1 MELFREA
8 SEDIPPALRSE
19 IWSALLGGAPSAVDQ
34 ACWAPFY
41 ENLLT
46 APLKSRD
53 QLGHAH
59 LLGHRGSSNALATPA
74 AEEDILQT
82 AMVCI
87 QGWQEKHQGIRGGE
101 SHSVGSVIAR
111 LERIVRAVLTANP
124 SLRCATGLGV
134 LCQPIA
140 AVFGA
145 EEAAAFLAAQR
156 ILHGFLWPLYGRDGK
171 AQRRH
176 YLQLFGALL
185 GFADPI
191 LALHLQELGMEPE
204 AYASDWFS
212 TWFAQLLPQS
222 QAVRLWDALLLR
234 PPQFSLF
241 VGVCLVHFFRLSLL
255 ALEEASHVA
264 SFLAS
269 CAQLVDCQV
278 LVSSAV
284 ALFQATPAS
293 VTLPV
298 FPRHSAGEALLWEH
312 GSTAMAAADPDWG
325 YLDSISMDPCI
336 DPKIDPSGLKDGE
349 TSPHQQL
356 LQHATEQWRQCEWWR
371 QRINNSPTPPIITVD
386 DLLSFR
392 SCCYVLDARSSEEFA
407 DCHFQSSIHVKDAD
421 VLDLLRTLPQEL
433 VAQCGTPSPSLQKTS
448 TSASGVQASAE
459 GSAAASEPLASSSP
473 EEAPPW
479 LGKDLRPRLVV
490 VVGGEDLGTDFAER
504 LRSEGIPGKLSHSQG
519 MWCACWAASQRFVR
533 KRPGTISQRAYALL
547 GVGCDSLLEDWIV
560 NAWRVMEGQTFL
572 RQHPKE
578 RFTWSF
584 CNELGLLGL
593 SHAVMELASGSVLAR
608 SAVVDPSRDWPVM
621 VAQCGLPRATAVLW
635 QLEGLVRAN
644 LRPQIYHLNAV
655 LNACGRTGD
664 WRFAV
669 DHLQKIVQHDLWP
682 NKFSFSAAISA
693 CEKGNHWQVALALL
707 AGMPEWKV
715 AADTVVLNTAISACG
730 KSEQWEAALH
740 LLHGMHDSLLEADA
754 VSFNAAIVAC
764 RNFWQLASQLLQ
776 DALVGH
782 RAVVN
787 NWNAAASTQSWEA
800 ALSLLLALQGARA
813 ARDVVSF
820 SALFGALGVG
830 KRWPFAGRALQ
841 QMREKDIDSDVVCA
855 NAAANACAQG
865 GVWQAAWSFLQDLC
879 MLSLRTDQ
887 GLVSST
893 ISGTRVDAELDK
905 EGCAWIFALRILGH
919 SQDVALP
926 PSAVSRSNA
935 LCTCGKSAA
944 WEASLRLFESL
955 QLTTVEPDSVCHTVT
970 INAWQAGDRWRH
982 ASVALEAM
990 PCERLSTDA
999 FAHGA
1004 ALYGGRVGAA
1014 WAAASAMLHA
1024 MQSGGLRASAPSDT
1038 AAIGH
1043 LAREGQWL
1051 QAVQYFAKVQMQQS
1065 SVEATSC
1072 CVAIR
1077 ACQQAS
1083 TWDWALAALSAGRD
1097 ADCNAAALGACRNGR
1112 QWIRS
1117 ASLLMEMLAFAV
1129 KLDIASSTS
1138 AASAAS
1144 AAGEWSRALSLLCHA
1159 ATSRAVLDEKSFLIT
1174 YQLLRQSGQEA
1185 LGLVL
1190 DFEELASAQFVS
1202 FMPWALAS
1210 MGGASA
1216 EDMHGTMAEA
1226 AAAIRREAPTPM
1238 ALASLWWS
1246 ASMLGVT
1253 SPSFARTLSK
1263 YARQQV
1269 DAFRF
1274 SELLMVLWGACGS
1287 AKDQQVQLAFQREAA
1302 DRLDKLDWASLPRPM
1317 QIAWTLDC
1325 LGSLWACTFSRTLTA
1340 DAHHR
1345 IRAALLR
1352 FGGML
1357 DRIQETIVPK
1367 TPGRQRLVHDESQPA
1382 IVLDAWDSVVLF
1394 KPADYEVHDE
1404 NSDLPQLSCFMSAM
1418 FCNKL
1423 PILHDEEH
1431 EHGFLHRLDVP
1442 SSGLILAAKSF
1453 ECYYDLQVQLVTGQ
1467 ILRDSCR

>member
-1 MELFREA
+1 MR
-8 SEDIPPALRSE
+8 
-19 IWSALLGGAPSAVDQ
+19 PS
-34 ACWAPFY
+34 
-41 ENLLT
+41 
-46 APLKSRD
+46 
-53 QLGHAH
+53 
-59 LLGHRGSSNALATPA
+59 
-74 AEEDILQT
+74 
-82 AMVCI
+82 
-87 QGWQEKHQGIRGGE
+87 
-101 SHSVGSVIAR
+101 
-111 LERIVRAVLTANP
+111 
-124 SLRCATGLGV
+124 
-134 LCQPIA
+134 
-140 AVFGA
+140 
-145 EEAAAFLAAQR
+145 
-156 ILHGFLWPLYGRDGK
+156 
-171 AQRRH
+171 
-176 YLQLFGALL
+176 
-185 GFADPI
+185 
-191 LALHLQELGMEPE
+191 
-204 AYASDWFS
+204 
-212 TWFAQLLPQS
+212 
-222 QAVRLWDALLLR
+222 
-234 PPQFSLF
+234 
-241 VGVCLVHFFRLSLL
+241 
-255 ALEEASHVA
+255 
-264 SFLAS
+264 
-269 CAQLVDCQV
+269 
-278 LVSSAV
+278 
-284 ALFQATPAS
+284 
-293 VTLPV
+293 
-298 FPRHSAGEALLWEH
+298 PRHSGD
-312 GSTAMAAADPDWG
+312 TAAA
-325 YLDSISMDPCI
+325 LSR
-336 DPKIDPSGLKDGE
+336 L
-349 TSPHQQL
+349 
-356 LQHATEQWRQCEWWR
+356 ARQA
-371 QRINNSPTPPIITVD
+371 P
-386 DLLSFR
+386 
-392 SCCYVLDARSSEEFA
+392 
-407 DCHFQSSIHVKDAD
+407 
-421 VLDLLRTLPQEL
+421 
-433 VAQCGTPSPSLQKTS
+433 
-448 TSASGVQASAE
+448 
-459 GSAAASEPLASSSP
+459 P
-473 EEAPPW
+473 EE
-479 LGKDLRPRLVV
+479 
-490 VVGGEDLGTDFAER
+490 
-504 LRSEGIPGKLSHSQG
+504 
-519 MWCACWAASQRFVR
+519 
-533 KRPGTISQRAYALL
+533 
-547 GVGCDSLLEDWIV
+547 
-560 NAWRVMEGQTFL
+560 
-572 RQHPKE
+572 
-578 RFTWSF
+578 
-584 CNELGLLGL
+584 
-593 SHAVMELASGSVLAR
+593 
-608 SAVVDPSRDWPVM
+608 
-621 VAQCGLPRATAVLW
+621 VLW

-669 DHLQKIVQHDLWP
+669 DHLQKIVQHGLWP

-715 AADTVVLNTAISACG
+715 AADTVVFNTAISACG

-764 RNFWQLASQLLQ
+764 RNSWQRASQLLQ

-800 ALSLLLALQGARA
+800 ALSLLQALQGARA
-813 ARDVVSF
+813 QADVVSF
-820 SALFGALGVG
+820 SALFGALGID
-830 KRWPFAGRALQ
+830 KRWPLAGRALQ

-905 EGCAWIFALRILGH
+905 EGGAWIFALRILRH

-944 WEASLRLFESL
+944 WEASLRLFASL
-955 QLTTVEPDSVCHTVT
+955 QLTTVEPDSLCHTVT

-982 ASVALEAM
+982 ASAALEAM

-1004 ALYGGRVGAA
+1004 ALCGGRVGAA
-1014 WAAASAMLHA
+1014 WAAATAMLRT
-1024 MQSGGLRASAPSDT
+1024 MQSGGVRASAPSDT

-1051 QAVQYFAKVQMQQS
+1051 QALQYFAKVQMQQS

-1072 CVAIR
+1072 CGAIR

-1097 ADCNAAALGACRNGR
+1097 AACNAAALGACRNGR

-1117 ASLLMEMLAFAV
+1117 ASLLMEMLTFAV
-1129 KLDIASSTS
+1129 KLDIASRTS

-1174 YQLLRQSGQEA
+1174 YQLLRQAGQEA

-1190 DFEELASAQFVS
+1190 DVEELADSAQFVS

-1210 MGGASA
+1210 MGGGSSA
-1216 EDMHGTMAEA
+1216 EDIHGAMAEA
-1226 AAAIRREAPTPM
+1226 AAAIRHEAPTPM

-1246 ASMLGVT
+1246 ASMLGVI

-1274 SELLMVLWGACGS
+1274 GELLMVLWGACGS

-1357 DRIQETIVPK
+1357 DRIQETVVPK
-1367 TPGRQRLVHDESQPA
+1367 TPGSQRLVHDDSQPA
-1382 IVLDAWDSVVLF
+1382 IVLDASDSAVLF

-1467 ILRDSCR
+1467 ILRDYVVLSHGWMEPAVTDISAQVMIEDGGRTMSGGRGKPGLTHVKVAAHAEHHSAGVTLVVIRIGTGRRHQIRSHLAHKGHPTVTDGRYTSLATFLRDSQFCRRNFLHRYFLGFMDGIGRRCCASSDAPEELQLVLDCLHGKTPQCCATLQTWRVGNLPPFDSASRLGPKYGRPCPTHTRLCRFPAEAQMARPEAFEIWEAFETRPLSAGSSIPGVDGLPSRSMRRPRSSTRLQAEVEMNRAQAQLSELRKKLHAESREVERLQQCLDAANGEASHQRTLAQAAQVEIGKLHQRLAASEEAVQASQAVQDAAGRAAGDAERRLQAELFELTARLRQAESGREITQSDQIELKQRLEEKAAYAATRAAEQALAP